1 MRCIYIK
8 LRRIIVLLLFLGGCA
23 FVTGQ
28 SAYEGKG
35 ENRGSIAWAYY
46 GRGNG
51 VALIYDHGF
60 SNLISAGVGIEFYHE
75 DEDREF
81 SYFAVLDV
89 HLKELLGLPERLDI
103 YPGIEVGSFNKEF
116 ELFGYLGISY
126 AFSEKF
132 GIFTELGNR
141 GTLGLYYNF

>member
-1 MRCIYIK
+1 MKCFLFKSRGFLC
-8 LRRIIVLLLFLGGCA
+8 VLLFLAGYSLA
-23 FVTGQ
+23 FGQ

-51 VALIYDHGF
+51 IALIYDHGF
-60 SNLISAGVGIEFYHE
+60 SNLISAGGGIEFYHE

-81 SYFAVLDV
+81 SYFGVFDV
-89 HLKELLGLPERLDI
+89 HLKELLGLPERLDL
-103 YPGIEVGSFNKEF
+103 YPGVEVGSFDGEF
-116 ELFGYLGISY
+116 ELFGYLGVSF
-126 AFSEKF
+126 AFSEKL
-132 GIFTELGNR
+132 GIFTEIGNR